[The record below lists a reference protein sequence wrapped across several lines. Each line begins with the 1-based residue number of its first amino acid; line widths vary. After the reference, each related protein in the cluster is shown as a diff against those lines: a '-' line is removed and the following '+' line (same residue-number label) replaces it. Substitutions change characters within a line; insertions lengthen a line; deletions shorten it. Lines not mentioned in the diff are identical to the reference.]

1 MAQSMTTKGGKKG
14 RKFGRHSERSPA
26 MKSYRNQNRMA
37 TNKAKKIAKHAKQ
50 VAKKAA
56 KGMKTPRG
64 TARAINRGNRPVRK
78 V

>member
-1 MAQSMTTKGGKKG
+1 
-14 RKFGRHSERSPA
+14 

-37 TNKAKKIAKHAKQ
+37 INKAKKVAKHAKQ

-56 KGMKTPRG
+56 KGMRTPRG
-64 TARAINRGNRPVRK
+64 TARAISRGNRPTRK